1 VLKALKVILKF
12 VSPLQ
17 ELSGV
22 KEDQIE
28 CSETITIKE
37 LINIM
42 NTRYSKKFMEYI
54 FDEKTGNFKSHIVIM
69 KNGVNIKSLNDIETR
84 LNDGDVV
91 HFFPP
96 VCGGN

>member
-1 VLKALKVILKF
+1 LKF

-17 ELSGV
+17 ELSGI

-28 CSETITIKE
+28 SSKTITIKE
-37 LINIM
+37 LIGIM

-54 FDEKTGNFKSHIVIM
+54 FDEKTGNFKSYIVVM
-69 KNGVNIKSLNDIETR
+69 KNGVNIKSLNDMETR
-84 LNDGDVV
+84 LDDGDVV